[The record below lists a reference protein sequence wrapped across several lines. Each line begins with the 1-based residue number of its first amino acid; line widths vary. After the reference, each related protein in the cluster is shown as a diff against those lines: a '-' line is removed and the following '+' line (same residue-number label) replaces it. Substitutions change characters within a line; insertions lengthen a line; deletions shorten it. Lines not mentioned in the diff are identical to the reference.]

1 MGQGSIRI
9 TYSIEVLVR
18 EDSNHLVDNSE
29 KRNRDFKVFIPTK
42 SRI

>member
-18 EDSNHLVDNSE
+18 EGSNDLVDNSD
-29 KRNRDFKVFIPTK
+29 KRNRD
-42 SRI
+42 S